1 MRLFIT
7 GLLAVVLASCI
18 SPKKAAERYQP
29 RIDSLDSLAAVQ
41 ADSIYR
47 LTLALERS
55 RGGNDM
61 LLETQSRLQ
70 DRLIEQDDRIE
81 SLERNL
87 SSTTGELGD
96 QLEGLRE
103 TLEEREADLDSTIA
117 LQGRIIRNYGNSLSA
132 VTTRLSDSL
141 QTSLD
146 SNQYTLTD
154 RPGEVILSVQE
165 SSLFRPRSVG
175 YLVDDAAIVLRNV
188 AAVLQENPLLKLRIV
203 GHTDNQANPL
213 KNTDNWRYAALRAS
227 TLADKLAGEYYIS
240 PNRLTGATQGEYGPA
255 QSNAT
260 EEGRYRNRRVEFV
273 FTSNVANL
281 LRELDRLA
289 AQQSGSKRK

>member
-81 SLERNL
+81 ALQSNL
-87 SSTTGELGD
+87 SSTNTDLNE
-96 QLEGLRE
+96 QLENLRE
-103 TLEEREADLDSTIA
+103 TLEGREANLDSVLA
-117 LQGRIIRNYGNSLSA
+117 LQGRIIREYSNSLTSVA
-132 VTTRLSDSL
+132 NRLSDSL
-141 QTSLD
+141 ETKLD
-146 SNQYTLTD
+146 SGQYLITA

-175 YLVDDAAIVLRNV
+175 YLVEGAGPVLR
-188 AAVLQENPLLKLRIV
+188 VLAGTLQNNPLLKLRIV

-213 KNTDNWRYAALRAS
+213 KNTDNWEYAALRAA
-227 TLADKLAGEYYIS
+227 TLADKLASEHYVS
-240 PNRLTGATQGEYGPA
+240 PNRLTGASQGEYGPV
-255 QSNAT
+255 QSNAS
-260 EEGRYRNRRVEFV
+260 EEGRYQNRRMEFV

-281 LRELDRLA
+281 LRALDRLTVQA
-289 AQQSGSKRK
+289 AGLKR

>member
-7 GLLAVVLASCI
+7 GLLIVVLASCI

-29 RIDSLDSLAAVQ
+29 RIDALDSLANLQ
-41 ADSIYR
+41 SDSIYQ

-61 LLETQSRLQ
+61 LLETQDRLQ

-81 SLERNL
+81 SLESNL
-87 SSTTGELGD
+87 SSTSSEMGEQLGN
-96 QLEGLRE
+96 LRE
-103 TLEEREADLDSTIA
+103 ALERRETTLDSLIA
-117 LQGRIIRNYGNSLSA
+117 TQSRIIRNYSAGLSA
-132 VTTRLSDSL
+132 VANRLSDSL
-141 QTSLD
+141 ETKLD
-146 SNQYTLTD
+146 SNQFVLID

-175 YLVDDAAIVLRNV
+175 YLVDEATV
-188 AAVLQENPLLKLRIV
+188 VLQTLAGVLEDNPLLKLRIV
-203 GHTDNQANPL
+203 GHTDNKPNPIR
-213 KNTDNWRYAALRAS
+213 NTDNWEYGALRAS
-227 TLADKLAGEYYIS
+227 TLADKLATDYYIS
-240 PNRLTGATQGEYGPA
+240 PNRITGATQGEYGPT

-260 EEGRYRNRRVEFV
+260 EEGRYRNRRMEFV

-289 AQQSGSKRK
+289 VQQQGTKRK

>member
-1 MRLFIT
+1 MRLLIT

-29 RIDSLDSLAAVQ
+29 RINTLDSLAAVQ
-41 ADSIYR
+41 ADTIYQ

-81 SLERNL
+81 ALQSNL
-87 SSTTGELGD
+87 SSTNSELNE
-96 QLEGLRE
+96 QLEDLRE
-103 TLEEREADLDSTIA
+103 TLEGRQANLDSTLA
-117 LQGRIIRNYGNSLSA
+117 LQERIISEYATSLNA
-132 VTTRLSDSL
+132 VANRLSDSL
-141 QTSLD
+141 ETKLD
-146 SNQYTLTD
+146 SGQYTILD

-175 YLVDDAAIVLRNV
+175 YLVDEATPVLRV
-188 AAVLQENPLLKLRIV
+188 LAGVLQNNPLLKLRIV

-213 KNTDNWRYAALRAS
+213 KNTDNWEFAALRAA
-227 TLADKLAGEYYIS
+227 TLADRLASEHYVS
-240 PNRLTGATQGEYGPA
+240 PNRLTGASQGEYGPV
-255 QSNAT
+255 QSNAS
-260 EEGRYRNRRVEFV
+260 EAGRYQNRRMEFV

-281 LRELDRLA
+281 LRALDRLTVQA
-289 AQQSGSKRK
+289 AGTKR